1 MNKRTV
7 DAYPA
12 RLRELLRANP
22 DGMTPG
28 EMHEAIGGLQKSIA
42 AALQR
47 MPDAYVDRWQS
58 PVRPVWC
65 VVVPPEHCPRP
76 GK

>member
-1 MNKRTV
+1 MNKRTA

-22 DGMTPG
+22 DGMTVLQ
-28 EMHEAIGGLQKSIA
+28 MRVALSGLHKSIA
-42 AALQR
+42 AALHR
-47 MPDAYVDRWQS
+47 MPDAYIDRWQS

-65 VVVPPEHCPRP
+65 VVVPPENCPRP
-76 GK
+76 RK